1 MANFISGIISLVL
14 GIVMMSG
21 VFITTV
27 KNTNTS
33 TWSAQEVAL
42 WSMVG
47 LMGVIGILYG
57 TAATFGLV

>member
-27 KNTNTS
+27 KNTNT
-33 TWSAQEVAL
+33 TNWTAQEVAL